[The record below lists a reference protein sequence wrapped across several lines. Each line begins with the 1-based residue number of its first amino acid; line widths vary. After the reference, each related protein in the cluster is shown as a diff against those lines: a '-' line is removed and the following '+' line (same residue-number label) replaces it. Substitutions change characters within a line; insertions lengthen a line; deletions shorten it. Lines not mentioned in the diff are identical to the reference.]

1 LKAQVGPWKS
11 SRQPVS
17 SQLGHRRHGCCIE
30 LLAICVLDALRKLL
44 FRVVGEE
51 GAKHLLRILVVG
63 ASHHIG
69 ERNLVLAKLI
79 GDIEASIWGKTL
91 KDCLL
96 ACYGLRTAACTVVE
110 SVHHLIAPCVWVLRA
125 LVVHDS
131 GVHQEDGLPSHVGKI
146 G

>member
-1 LKAQVGPWKS
+1 MEELEE
-11 SRQPVS
+11 PVS

-30 LLAICVLDALRKLL
+30 LLAIRVLDALRKLL
-44 FRVVGEE
+44 FRIVGEE

-79 GDIEASIWGKTL
+79 GDIETSIWGKTL